1 VYYPDG
7 SGATD
12 LTTASSGNPAVEA
25 FFYNQS
31 TGTDGGVQIYGASK
45 NWALHSEDVSNAA
58 WVATNATKST
68 SSMTRPDGTTA
79 NTDVLTAT
87 AANGE
92 VVQDTGDTAASDKW
106 MFSIFVK
113 CPSGTVAGK
122 LRIRGTGGTPEEST
136 TAFTA
141 TTTWQRVY
149 SDYKIF
155 TGSATGNASVGV
167 SIDTNT
173 EVLHLWGLMGE
184 KANDNNYGGLIEF
197 PGQYIKTEGAT
208 AVTASDSLS
217 YDSSVMNPEKGTVMM
232 FVNNY
237 GAFTANNG
245 GFMVYF
251 SMNSGVLAGY
261 LFITDTLRF
270 LYNNN
275 VQVKTT
281 TFGVNEWNHVAFT
294 WEQRAGGFLWRD
306 WIWNGV
312 SQTIVFHS
320 VVEPAAAD
328 LYIGNFT
335 GAPRTGSARGVI
347 SRLKVYNEAL
357 SESEIDD
364 VYQAEK
370 ADYGL

>member
-122 LRIRGTGGTPEEST
+122 SIYGNHNMAKSVFRLQNIYWFCNRKCKRRRIDRYE
-136 TAFTA
+136 
-141 TTTWQRVY
+141 
-149 SDYKIF
+149 
-155 TGSATGNASVGV
+155 
-167 SIDTNT
+167 
-173 EVLHLWGLMGE
+173 
-184 KANDNNYGGLIEF
+184 YGGAAFVGFNGRE
-197 PGQYIKTEGAT
+197 GQ
-208 AVTASDSLS
+208 
-217 YDSSVMNPEKGTVMM
+217 
-232 FVNNY
+232 
-237 GAFTANNG
+237 
-245 GFMVYF
+245 
-251 SMNSGVLAGY
+251 
-261 LFITDTLRF
+261 
-270 LYNNN
+270 
-275 VQVKTT
+275 
-281 TFGVNEWNHVAFT
+281 
-294 WEQRAGGFLWRD
+294 
-306 WIWNGV
+306 
-312 SQTIVFHS
+312 
-320 VVEPAAAD
+320 
-328 LYIGNFT
+328 
-335 GAPRTGSARGVI
+335 
-347 SRLKVYNEAL
+347 
-357 SESEIDD
+357 
-364 VYQAEK
+364 
-370 ADYGL
+370 